1 MSTSVSATTAPA
13 ASSTTAGTSEPAKK
27 RTFSP
32 LKAAGVALLLAYAIF
47 PFYWMLSTAVDT
59 NANSRG
65 AGLLPSGFTLQHF
78 KTVLFDA
85 NFLEYVKV
93 SVIVALGTVVLSGA
107 IALLAAIGVARY
119 QFKLRTVVLILVLM
133 VQMVPLEALVIPL
146 FLQARTL
153 GMLNSLLGLV
163 IVYLAFSLPFAIWNL
178 RGFVKAVPKELEE
191 AAYMDG
197 AGWFRMFFS
206 ILLPLVAPGL
216 VATSVFSFIT
226 AWNEFIFALT
236 FMTDSSKYT
245 VGVGLRTFF
254 TQNTAD
260 WGPIMA
266 ASTLIALPVVIFFV
280 IVQRQLVTGL
290 TAGAVK
296 G

>member
-1 MSTSVSATTAPA
+1 MNRRTPATTAA
-13 ASSTTAGTSEPAKK
+13 
-27 RTFSP
+27 RVI
-32 LKAAGVALLLAYAIF
+32 GVVVLLALTLF

-59 NANSRG
+59 SPLSRG
-65 AGLLPSGFTLQHF
+65 ASLLPSGLTLEHF
-78 KTVLFDA
+78 EHVLVDA
-85 NFLEYVKV
+85 GFLRYVRV
-93 SVIVALGTVVLSGA
+93 SLVVALGTVVLSGA
-107 IALLAAIGVARY
+107 VALLAAVAVAR
-119 QFKLRTVVLILVLM
+119 FRFRLRTQGLVMVLM

-153 GMLNSLLGLV
+153 GMLNSLLGLT
-163 IVYLAFSLPFAIWNL
+163 IVYLGFSLAFAIWNL
-178 RGFVKAVPKELEE
+178 RGFVAAVPRELEE
-191 AAYMDG
+191 AAYVDG
-197 AGWFRMFFS
+197 ASWWRMFRS

-236 FMTDSSKYT
+236 FIQDGSKYT

-260 WGPIMA
+260 WGSVMA
-266 ASTLIALPVVIFFV
+266 ASTIIALPVVLFFV
-280 IVQRQLVTGL
+280 LVQRNLAKGI

>member
-1 MSTSVSATTAPA
+1 MNRRTPATNA
-13 ASSTTAGTSEPAKK
+13 ARAI
-27 RTFSP
+27 
-32 LKAAGVALLLAYAIF
+32 GVVVLLALTLF

-59 NANSRG
+59 SPLSRG
-65 AGLLPSGFTLQHF
+65 ASLLPSGLTLEHF
-78 KTVLFDA
+78 EHVLVDA
-85 NFLEYVKV
+85 GFLRYVRV
-93 SVIVALGTVVLSGA
+93 SLVVALGTVVLSGA
-107 IALLAAIGVARY
+107 VALLAAVAVAR
-119 QFKLRTVVLILVLM
+119 FRFRLRTQVLVMVLM

-153 GMLNSLLGLV
+153 GMLNSLLGLT
-163 IVYLAFSLPFAIWNL
+163 IVYLGFSLAFAIWNL
-178 RGFVKAVPKELEE
+178 RGFVAAVPRELEE
-191 AAYMDG
+191 AAYVDG
-197 AGWFRMFFS
+197 ASWWRMFRS

-236 FMTDSSKYT
+236 FMQDSSKYT

-260 WGPIMA
+260 WGSVMA
-266 ASTLIALPVVIFFV
+266 ASTIIALPVVLFFV
-280 IVQRQLVTGL
+280 LVQRNLAKGI

>member
-1 MSTSVSATTAPA
+1 MNRRTPATTAA
-13 ASSTTAGTSEPAKK
+13 RAI
-27 RTFSP
+27 
-32 LKAAGVALLLAYAIF
+32 GVVVLLALTLF

-59 NANSRG
+59 SPLSRG
-65 AGLLPSGFTLQHF
+65 ASLLPSGLTLEHF
-78 KTVLFDA
+78 EHVLVDA
-85 NFLEYVKV
+85 GFLRYVRV
-93 SVIVALGTVVLSGA
+93 SLVVALGTVVLSGA
-107 IALLAAIGVARY
+107 VALLAAVAVAR
-119 QFKLRTVVLILVLM
+119 FRFRLRTQVLVMVLM

-153 GMLNSLLGLV
+153 GMLNSLLGLT
-163 IVYLAFSLPFAIWNL
+163 IVYLGFSLAFAIWNL
-178 RGFVKAVPKELEE
+178 RGFVAAVPRELEE
-191 AAYMDG
+191 AAYVDG
-197 AGWFRMFFS
+197 ASWWRMFRS

-236 FMTDSSKYT
+236 FMQDSSKYT

-260 WGPIMA
+260 WGSVMA
-266 ASTLIALPVVIFFV
+266 ASTIIALPVVLFFV
-280 IVQRQLVTGL
+280 LVQRNLAKGI
-290 TAGAVK
+290 TASAVK